1 MVTQQVQDAINT
13 QINNEL
19 SSSYIYLA
27 MSAWCERNNL
37 LGAARWFR
45 IQSQEEYGHAM
56 RFLDFLLNRNYPVR
70 LKAVAEPQ
78 GEFKS
83 LLEIFEASYK
93 QEKSVSQQIE
103 TLYGLAFEE
112 KSFMAVAE
120 LQWFLNEQVEE
131 EKTCREIVGRLTMV
145 QADPAAILDIDR
157 ELGERTADTAIISA
171 GASKL
176 G

>member
-19 SSSYIYLA
+19 SSSYIYLS
-27 MSAWCERNNL
+27 MSAWCERSNL
-37 LGAARWFR
+37 LGSARWFR

-70 LKAVAEPQ
+70 LKAVAEPR
-78 GEFKS
+78 GDFGS

-93 QEKSVSQQIE
+93 QEQDVSQQIE

-131 EKTCREIVGRLTMV
+131 EKTCREIVGRLAMV
-145 QADPAAILDIDR
+145 KNDPAAILDIDR
-157 ELGERTADTAIISA
+157 ELGERTG
-171 GASKL
+171 GAPTYATSSS
-176 G
+176 GT